1 MKNRKAKFVLF
12 LHIVHLLILIV
23 LNLTNNS
30 FADAWSQWLGNQR
43 DGIWRESGLIKSFP
57 EKRLKPVWQT
67 PIGGGYTGPAVAGG
81 LVFVMD
87 RIKHDPELKKG
98 QFLHQGEIPENT
110 NFVRRLLTGSER
122 VLALDQKNGHV
133 IWSHEYNCSYR
144 SVALY
149 AIGPRATPTVDC
161 DHVYTLGA
169 EGNLFC
175 FKAKTGQI
183 VWQRNLREDYR
194 VQTPEWGFAAHPLV
208 DGKRL
213 ICMVGGD
220 DTTVVALDKL
230 SGQEIWRSGS
240 TKQPGYCAPVIYQL
254 GGKRQLVVWDSH
266 YLRGLNPE
274 SGQAYWQIKIK
285 PTFAMSIGIPQ
296 QVGNR
301 LFVMAY
307 SKVSALI
314 EVAKDGN
321 SAEIVWRGDAKR
333 GIGGVFNSAVILDGH
348 VYACGQSGS
357 YTCVELV
364 SGRRLWETFEP
375 STGGRPANWA
385 NVFTVRSD
393 ELFWLF
399 NDSGEVMIADMS
411 PQGFRLISKTKLIE
425 PTHRIG
431 RRTVVWSHPALA
443 NRHIFIRNDQKIAC
457 YNVSAVTSE

>member
-1 MKNRKAKFVLF
+1 
-12 LHIVHLLILIV
+12 
-23 LNLTNNS
+23 
-30 FADAWSQWLGNQR
+30 
-43 DGIWRESGLIKSFP
+43 
-57 EKRLKPVWQT
+57 
-67 PIGGGYTGPAVAGG
+67 
-81 LVFVMD
+81 
-87 RIKHDPELKKG
+87 
-98 QFLHQGEIPENT
+98 
-110 NFVRRLLTGSER
+110 
-122 VLALDQKNGHV
+122 
-133 IWSHEYNCSYR
+133 
-144 SVALY
+144 
-149 AIGPRATPTVDC
+149 
-161 DHVYTLGA
+161 
-169 EGNLFC
+169 
-175 FKAKTGQI
+175 
-183 VWQRNLREDYR
+183 
-194 VQTPEWGFAAHPLV
+194 
-208 DGKRL
+208 
-213 ICMVGGD
+213 
-220 DTTVVALDKL
+220 
-230 SGQEIWRSGS
+230 
-240 TKQPGYCAPVIYQL
+240 
-254 GGKRQLVVWDSH
+254 
-266 YLRGLNPE
+266 
-274 SGQAYWQIKIK
+274 
-285 PTFAMSIGIPQ
+285 MSIGIPQ

-443 NRHIFIRNDQKIAC
+443 NRHIFIRNDEKIAC